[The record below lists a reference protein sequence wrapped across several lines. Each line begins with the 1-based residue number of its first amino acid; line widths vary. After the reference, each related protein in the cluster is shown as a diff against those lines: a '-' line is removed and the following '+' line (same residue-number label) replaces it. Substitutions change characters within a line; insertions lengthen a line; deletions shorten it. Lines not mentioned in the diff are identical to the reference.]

1 MNTPIETTKKLFAI
15 EIYKTVLINNGS
27 QSIKKIEFVSIF
39 TIDCE
44 PLLQTITNN
53 VPNKE
58 ITIFITLNKS
68 TVLIFKFSNGIYQV
82 LEDIDKIDKPIQTY
96 LNAPNNLNVFQY
108 FNIALQESNNYS
120 ATIPKL
126 EKMGMIFI
134 NFDDNNSVFIINIKD
149 DTLMNKIKQGLVND
163 TPESFITCFII
174 DNNSN
179 ALNLRIDDQNKHSI
193 TLGELD
199 VNHKNEQLQLFS
211 SSKITDIMK
220 SKMNE
225 TNVES
230 QTPDMNIK
238 PETGIMNRGI
248 TAAYTANRAASIGSS
263 LFGIAKGLASNFG
276 GKTRR
281 RRRNRKQSRSRKIK
295 TKRRRQ
301 RKT

>member
-1 MNTPIETTKKLFAI
+1 
-15 EIYKTVLINNGS
+15 
-27 QSIKKIEFVSIF
+27 
-39 TIDCE
+39 
-44 PLLQTITNN
+44 
-53 VPNKE
+53 
-58 ITIFITLNKS
+58 
-68 TVLIFKFSNGIYQV
+68 
-82 LEDIDKIDKPIQTY
+82 
-96 LNAPNNLNVFQY
+96 
-108 FNIALQESNNYS
+108 
-120 ATIPKL
+120 
-126 EKMGMIFI
+126 
-134 NFDDNNSVFIINIKD
+134 
-149 DTLMNKIKQGLVND
+149 
-163 TPESFITCFII
+163 
-174 DNNSN
+174 
-179 ALNLRIDDQNKHSI
+179 
-193 TLGELD
+193 
-199 VNHKNEQLQLFS
+199 
-211 SSKITDIMK
+211 MK